1 MQANHMSDG
10 LGHLVEEVI
19 GTSKRG
25 GIRPPS
31 NVRSKIMAIGTAV
44 QSGKIISIY
53 DEKGRRLTNL
63 SVGSGPKDGLQ
74 GFTSATVS
82 VRFGAAINIYDERG
96 RRLSTVS
103 AGR

>member
-1 MQANHMSDG
+1 
-10 LGHLVEEVI
+10 
-19 GTSKRG
+19 
-25 GIRPPS
+25 
-31 NVRSKIMAIGTAV
+31 MAIGTAV

-63 SVGSGPKDGLQ
+63 VVGSGPKDGLQ

-82 VRFGAAINIYDERG
+82 VRFGSVVNIYDEKG
-96 RRLSTVS
+96 RRLSVVS

>member
-1 MQANHMSDG
+1 
-10 LGHLVEEVI
+10 LGHLVEEASNWDI
-19 GTSKRG
+19 KNWEGSRPLSNLRG
-25 GIRPPS
+25 
-31 NVRSKIMAIGTAV
+31 KIMAIGTAV
-44 QSGKIISIY
+44 QSGKTISIY

-82 VRFGAAINIYDERG
+82 VRFGTVISIYDERG
-96 RRLSTVS
+96 RRLSLVS